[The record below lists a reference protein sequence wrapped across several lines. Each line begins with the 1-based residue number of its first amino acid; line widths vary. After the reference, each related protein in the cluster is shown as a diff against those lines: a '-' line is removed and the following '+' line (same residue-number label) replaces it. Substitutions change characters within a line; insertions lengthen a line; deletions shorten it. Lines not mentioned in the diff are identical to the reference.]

1 LKNLPFR
8 KNQLN
13 ISVNE
18 SKFHNDTNES
28 RKRRVMDSNLQK
40 GIAYSICD
48 FFENGDF
55 NMVYVQSIPG
65 WELKIR
71 EKFLELMEK
80 ANPKLSK
87 DDLFRLKKEK
97 KELKSRIKE
106 EDKKRVDTM
115 GKPATN
121 FRLIKFM
128 CNLRKSCVL

>member
-1 LKNLPFR
+1 
-8 KNQLN
+8 
-13 ISVNE
+13 
-18 SKFHNDTNES
+18 
-28 RKRRVMDSNLQK
+28 MDSNLQK